1 MSEDKLNKMGNLDI
15 LNLDS
20 GKDWIIT
27 TTIPNRILRK
37 YPVRVM

>member
-27 TTIPNRILRK
+27 TTYN
-37 YPVRVM
+37 M